1 MHLTHI
7 VHTILILAL
16 ILYRFLF
23 LDHLNCSTHLITLS
37 NLQYITQ
44 PLSIRLTIHLM
55 AEYLVVTTA
64 MIETNAMIEKN
75 AKEETRKTVETIK
88 LRRILET
95 IKKTARRWTK
105 KRKRSK

>member
-7 VHTILILAL
+7 VHTILILAH

-23 LDHLNCSTHLITLS
+23 LDHSNCSTHLTTLS

-44 PLSIRLTIHLM
+44 PLSMRLTIHLM

-64 MIETNAMIEKN
+64 MIEKN

-88 LRRILET
+88 VRRILET